1 MPTSLLVVDNP
12 DRWPLNVP
20 DVQVVAARKYLTDAA
35 YASGKRFRVINLCRS
50 YRYQSAGYYVS
61 LLAEARLHR
70 PTPSIATM
78 VDMRSPTIVR
88 ALASQHDE
96 LIQSSLKPLLSDRF
110 TLSIYFGRNLAKRYQ
125 RLCRALF
132 EILPAPLLRAQFVR
146 EDGKWSLQHIS
157 AIPSSEIPA
166 DHRPF
171 VVESATEFF
180 TRRPRRTAARNYRFD
195 LAILVDPK
203 EKTPPSDERA
213 LKGFEDS
220 ADDLGIAT
228 ERITAEDYGR
238 LNEFDGLFIRAT
250 TAVNHYTYR
259 FARKAEAEGLAVID
273 DPASILRCTNKVFL
287 GELLQRHG
295 IDAPRTVTIHRDNVT
310 QAAKSLGFPIILKQ
324 PDSSFSQGVVKAADE
339 TEYTAKVGQLL
350 EQSDLIIG
358 QEFVP
363 TGFDWR
369 VGILEGRCLYVCR
382 YLMAR
387 GHWQIYNHAAKNARG
402 FSGGFEAYRVEDTPA
417 NILEA
422 ARKAAG
428 LMGQGLYGVD
438 LKEVDGRAI
447 VIEVNDNP
455 SIEHGVENAFLKNE
469 LYREIMGHFLR
480 RMEAR
485 RK

>member
-1 MPTSLLVVDNP
+1 MPPYLLVVDNP

-20 DVQVVAARKYLTDAA
+20 DVQVVAARRYLTDAV
-35 YASGKRFRVINLCRS
+35 YSSGKRFRVINLCRS

-61 LLAEARLHR
+61 LLAEARHHR

-88 ALASQHDE
+88 ALASQHEE
-96 LIQSSLKPLLSDRF
+96 LIQSSLKPLVSDRF

-132 EILPAPLLRAQFVR
+132 EILPAPLLRAQFTR
-146 EDGKWSLQHIS
+146 DEGQWSLQSIS
-157 AIPSSEIPA
+157 AIPTSEIPA

-180 TRRPRRTAARNYRFD
+180 SRRRRRSATKNYRFD

-213 LKGFEDS
+213 LRGFED
-220 ADDLGIAT
+220 AAEEAGIAT
-228 ERITAEDYGR
+228 ERITADDYGR
-238 LNEFDGLFIRAT
+238 LNEFDGLFIRVT

-273 DPASILRCTNKVFL
+273 DPTSILRCTNKVFL
-287 GELLQRHG
+287 AELLGRHG
-295 IDAPRTVTIHRDNVT
+295 IDAPRTLIIHRDNVE
-310 QAAKSLGFPIILKQ
+310 QAAHSLGFPIILKQ
-324 PDSSFSQGVVKAADE
+324 PDSSFSQGVVKAANAE
-339 TEYTAKVGQLL
+339 EYRVKVSQLL

-387 GHWQIYNHAAKNARG
+387 GHWQIYNHEAKNARE
-402 FSGGFEAYRVEDTPA
+402 FSGGFEAFRIEDTPKA
-417 NILEA
+417 ILEA
-422 ARKAAG
+422 AQRAAG
-428 LMGQGLYGVD
+428 LMGNGLYGVD
-438 LKEVDGRAI
+438 LKEVNGRAI

-455 SIEHGVENAFLKNE
+455 SIEHGVENAFSKAN
-469 LYREIMGHFLR
+469 LYREIMAHFLR